1 MPRDVPAYTL
11 ASTRQWLSLKVANI
25 AVALTAALAV
35 VWSFK
40 LWQLTS
46 NATISEADAQLYA
59 WSYVV
64 DERGTV
70 TAYAYPPILL
80 WVGLFV
86 FVTWAR
92 SLGAD
97 RRGLG
102 VAPNMAL
109 TGPFAAEQQRLGKP
123 SRAERRQRWRDA
135 LQNLRHQLHE
145 RGHAGLFRGRVG
157 LRLAAGLVGAGVVV
171 AVSLLAPASAG
182 GAGSS
187 LGDPQRGLLPW
198 ICLVGGGLA
207 LVLLPLAF
215 AYGSRERVVV
225 DGAGNVVHATVN
237 EVPQPH
243 PVG

>member
-1 MPRDVPAYTL
+1 MTRDVPAYTL
-11 ASTRQWLSLKVANI
+11 ASARQWVSLKVANI

-35 VWSFK
+35 AWSFE

-46 NATISEADAQLYA
+46 NSTISKADAQLYA

-70 TAYAYPPILL
+70 TAYAYPPILM
-80 WVGLFV
+80 WVGLFI

-97 RRGLG
+97 RSGLG
-102 VAPNMAL
+102 VSPNMAL
-109 TGPFAAEQQRLGKP
+109 TGPFTSEQQRLGKP
-123 SRAERRQRWRDA
+123 PRAERRRRWRDA
-135 LQNLRHQLHE
+135 LQHLRSQLRG
-145 RGHAGLFRGRVG
+145 RGHAGLFRGRVS
-157 LRLAAGLVGAGVVV
+157 LRLALGLVGAGLVV
-171 AVSLLAPASAG
+171 AVSLLAPASTGA
-182 GAGSS
+182 AGSS
-187 LGDPQRGLLPW
+187 LGDPQRGSLPW

-207 LVLLPLAF
+207 LVLLPFSF

-225 DGAGNVVHATVN
+225 DGAGNVVHATAH
-237 EVPQPH
+237 EVPQPQ